1 MGSMLPHIAAPWI
14 LWGLTKWVVRH
25 QVRHASCLAT
35 WQFGFPTLLISGL
48 EDRQPQE
55 GRGDIHLAR
64 LEVLHQLIHGAATLE
79 GVLPWRWPSYHLVIQ
94 QFAMEN
100 DPFID
105 GLPITR
111 WYCNQRSTDLRDIHG
126 YPTDYCIK
134 KWSFEVMRPISC
146 SDTRLRFNAIYYS
159 GNVEHL
165 GAFSKGDYVG
175 RSPGTSFNPMGN
187 PWTRRRFERKSSN
200 STGHCPLSCVVYR
213 ILTGWWLT

>member
-1 MGSMLPHIAAPWI
+1 MVYIGGILMGSMLPHIAAPWI

-64 LEVLHQLIHGAATLE
+64 LEVLHQLI
-79 GVLPWRWPSYHLVIQ
+79 
-94 QFAMEN
+94 AMEN

-134 KWSFEVMRPISC
+134 K
-146 SDTRLRFNAIYYS
+146 
-159 GNVEHL
+159 
-165 GAFSKGDYVG
+165 
-175 RSPGTSFNPMGN
+175 
-187 PWTRRRFERKSSN
+187 
-200 STGHCPLSCVVYR
+200 
-213 ILTGWWLT
+213 